1 MKLNFDRSQPVAVTG
16 ATGYVAGHIIKEL
29 LNNGF
34 KVHGSVRDPQN
45 KEKLKYLNKMA
56 KDLPGSIVFFQADLL
71 QQGSFDKCF
80 ENCSRVFHTASPFK
94 LEVSDPKKDLIDPAL
109 EGTRNVLESVNKWSS
124 IERVILTS
132 SCAAIYGDVVDIEK
146 TPNGVFTEDHWN
158 NTSSLDHNPYSFSK
172 TLAEKEAWK
181 IQKQQDRW
189 DLVTI
194 NPSFV
199 MGPGI
204 NPLGT
209 SESFNVLRQIGDGT
223 MKAGLPDWG
232 IGIVDVRDVATAH
245 FNAAFTAKAKGR
257 YIVSAHDSS
266 FIKMVKPLQDKFG
279 NRYPIPKK
287 ALPKWLVWAVG
298 PLMNK
303 SMTRKSISRNV
314 GYAWRG
320 DNSKGKMD
328 LGLSYR
334 PLEETMTS
342 FFQQM
347 IDNKVIRAK

>member
-29 LNNGF
+29 LKNGF

-94 LEVSDPKKDLIDPAL
+94 LEVSDPKKDL
-109 EGTRNVLESVNKWSS
+109 
-124 IERVILTS
+124 
-132 SCAAIYGDVVDIEK
+132 
-146 TPNGVFTEDHWN
+146 
-158 NTSSLDHNPYSFSK
+158 
-172 TLAEKEAWK
+172 
-181 IQKQQDRW
+181 
-189 DLVTI
+189 LVTI